1 MLSLTPLLPFL
12 NHRDLKPSNVFLDGE
27 NNVKLGDFGLATR
40 NRDVRNTN
48 SDEATLHATVPD
60 YNAIDD
66 IRPLLGDPA
75 LSISKPSPETFTA
88 ESMTGGVGTT
98 FYRAPEQ
105 EGGQSAL
112 TAAKSDKW
120 YTTQA
125 DIFSVGVILFEMF
138 HPPFRTYMERAETL
152 TKLRGDKITSFSGL
166 TAIQDDRPKFDINDE
181 EFKRLSE
188 ERFPT
193 FFLSAVPKN
202 AQR

>member
-1 MLSLTPLLPFL
+1 
-12 NHRDLKPSNVFLDGE
+12 LKPSNVFIDGE
-27 NNVKLGDFGLATR
+27 KNVKLGDFGLATR
-40 NRDVRNTN
+40 NRDVGNF
-48 SDEATLHATVPD
+48 SKDETTLDSTVPD
-60 YNAIDD
+60 YNTIDD

-105 EGGQSAL
+105 EGGKSAL

-152 TKLRGDKITSFSGL
+152 TKLRGDNITMLS
-166 TAIQDDRPKFDINDE
+166 ADNAVHDDRPKLDINDE
-181 EFKRLSE
+181 EFKRLSQ
-188 ERFPT
+188 ERFPS
-193 FFLSAVPKN
+193 FFLSAVPEN